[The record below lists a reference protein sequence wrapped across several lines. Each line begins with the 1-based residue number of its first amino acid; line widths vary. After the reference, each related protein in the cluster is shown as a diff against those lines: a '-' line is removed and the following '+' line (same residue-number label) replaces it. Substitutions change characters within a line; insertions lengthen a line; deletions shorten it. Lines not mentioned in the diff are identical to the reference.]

1 MKTILIL
8 LALSM
13 PITGLSASD
22 EASAAKT
29 IPFKLTGKTRVKNE
43 KHEFWLPH
51 PEGPLSVL
59 LLPEDPRTLCA
70 KSSPEGAAAMKDME
84 GLQVGRFHMS
94 GQCVADPSGKFHV
107 VTVVETM
114 MPAGEGVVRTE
125 EREVTGKVEVKGD
138 PAKGQG
144 GGSMI
149 IHASDGTEYFIPPKK
164 FDPKP
169 DGLDYMSAAKLAG
182 QQVTM
187 KASVQIHR
195 EPPHRVAKVI
205 MFRVSTA
212 QTAK

>member
-1 MKTILIL
+1 MKSIPL
-8 LALSM
+8 LLVLFI
-13 PITGLSASD
+13 PIAGLSAAD
-22 EASAAKT
+22 DASVAKASS
-29 IPFKLTGKTRVKNE
+29 FKLTGKTRVKNG

-51 PEGPLSVL
+51 PEGAFSILV
-59 LLPEDPRTLCA
+59 LPEDPRTLCA
-70 KSSPEGAAAMKDME
+70 KTSPEGAEAMKDLE
-84 GLQVGRFHMS
+84 GLQVGRYHMS
-94 GQCVADPSGKFHV
+94 GKCVADPSGKFHV
-107 VTVVETM
+107 VTLVETM

-138 PAKGQG
+138 PVKGQG

-149 IHASDGTEYFIPPKK
+149 IHANDGIDYFIPPKK

-182 QQVTM
+182 REITM

-205 MFRVSTA
+205 TFRVSTA